1 MKKAVGC
8 RLWAVGSEQEN
19 SDFWPTAYSP
29 RSTVMSLSFLPI
41 RIVLMQTS
49 HPGNIGAVARAMK
62 NMGLRELHLVQP
74 REFPHPEAIARA
86 SGADDLLDAAVV
98 HADLSSAVRDCGLVI
113 GTSARSRHIP
123 FVPLEPRDCAELVV
137 RKARQ
142 GDAVAVLFG
151 TERTGLT
158 NQELA
163 QCGHLVTIPTSD
175 TYSSLNIAMAVQ
187 ILAYELL
194 LAARQ
199 HRPEIER
206 EEPLAAQL
214 EMERFYEHLQQ
225 VLAGTHFRD
234 HTSSGHL
241 MSRVRRI
248 FNRAQIDQNEM
259 RILRGILTAVQEK
272 SRT

>member
-1 MKKAVGC
+1 MTDRKAANDPY
-8 RLWAVGSEQEN
+8 RM
-19 SDFWPTAYSP
+19 
-29 RSTVMSLSFLPI
+29 TVPSLPI

-74 REFPHPEAIARA
+74 REFPHADAIARA
-86 SGADDLLDAAVV
+86 SGADDLLDSAIVHEQLHTAV
-98 HADLSSAVRDCGLVI
+98 ADCGLVI

-123 FVPLEPRDCAELVV
+123 FTPLEPRECAELAV
-137 RKARQ
+137 RKARE
-142 GDAVAVLFG
+142 GNAVALLFG

-194 LAARQ
+194 LAARTHQ
-199 HRPEIER
+199 PDIER
-206 EEPLAAQL
+206 EEPLASQL
-214 EMERFYEHLQQ
+214 DMERFYQHLEQ
-225 VLAGTHFRD
+225 VLAGTDFRD

-241 MSRVRRI
+241 MSRVRRL
-248 FNRAQIDQNEM
+248 FNRAQVDQNEM
-259 RILRGILTAVQEK
+259 RILRGILSAVQERAK
-272 SRT
+272 P

>member
-1 MKKAVGC
+1 MT
-8 RLWAVGSEQEN
+8 EI
-19 SDFWPTAYSP
+19 T
-29 RSTVMSLSFLPI
+29 LPI

-62 NMGLRELHLVQP
+62 NMGLRQLHLVQP

-86 SGADDLLDAAVV
+86 SGADDLLDSAIVHQDLHTAVG
-98 HADLSSAVRDCGLVI
+98 DCGLVI

-123 FVPLEPRDCAELVV
+123 FMPLEPRECAELVV
-137 RKARQ
+137 RKA
-142 GDAVAVLFG
+142 GEGNAVALLFG

-187 ILAYELL
+187 IIAYELR
-194 LAARQ
+194 LAARLGK
-199 HRPEIER
+199 PEIER
-206 EEPLAAQL
+206 EEPLASQL
-214 EMERFYEHLQQ
+214 EMERFYQHLEQ
-225 VLAGTHFRD
+225 VLSGTNFRD

-248 FNRAQIDQNEM
+248 FNRAQIDRNEM
-259 RILRGILTAVQEK
+259 RILRGILSAVQERPK
-272 SRT
+272 T